1 MKIGSELHFDKRERN
16 FIEKIFINNE
26 FLLYLTTEIR
36 HSLFSQNWQ
45 IKSEISFGLDLHG
58 TSKRLRVETLIFFT
72 IFKGCIDKKNS

>member
-26 FLLYLTTEIR
+26 FFLLYLTTEIR

-58 TSKRLRVETLIFFT
+58 TSKRLRVETLIFFYN
-72 IFKGCIDKKNS
+72 F